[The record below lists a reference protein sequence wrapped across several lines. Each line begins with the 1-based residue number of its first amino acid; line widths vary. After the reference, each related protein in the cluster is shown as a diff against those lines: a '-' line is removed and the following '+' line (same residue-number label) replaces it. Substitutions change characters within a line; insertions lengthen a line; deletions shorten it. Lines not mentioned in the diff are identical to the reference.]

1 MPLFDYRCEECGHIT
16 EYLERADA
24 DGEHVC
30 EACGSSKLTRQL
42 SICSVQMSQGSQPAG
57 GSSCSI
63 CGPSGGCSSGA
74 CGLG

>member
-24 DGEHVC
+24 DGKHVC
-30 EACGSSKLTRQL
+30 EACGSSKLARQL
-42 SICSVQMSQGSQPAG
+42 SICSVQMSQASQPACESG
-57 GSSCSI
+57 CPMSA
-63 CGPSGGCSSGA
+63 PSGGCGLGG